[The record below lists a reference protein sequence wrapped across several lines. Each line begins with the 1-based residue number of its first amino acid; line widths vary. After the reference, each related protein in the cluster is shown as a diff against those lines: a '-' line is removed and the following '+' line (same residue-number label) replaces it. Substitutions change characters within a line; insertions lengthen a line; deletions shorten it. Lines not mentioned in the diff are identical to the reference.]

1 MGRGAPQTRP
11 WPQHGKRMVRRA
23 NRDFILH
30 RRAATIGLLMTAC
43 VLLMTACAQ
52 PPPGGGGMVLP
63 TSGDDGPAVL
73 DGGQTVADAGSA
85 NGDTTGSD
93 VAVDTRPMWPSISVC
108 VIRPM
113 SGSAQLAAAAA

>member
-1 MGRGAPQTRP
+1 M
-11 WPQHGKRMVRRA
+11 
-23 NRDFILH
+23 
-30 RRAATIGLLMTAC
+30 MTAC
-43 VLLMTACAQ
+43 ALLMTACAQ

-93 VAVDTRPMWPSISVC
+93 V
-108 VIRPM
+108 
-113 SGSAQLAAAAA
+113 GSAPDISAGSVSARGMVTKA